1 VFPNREILQ
10 PTIFDHDSF
19 VVWSE
24 EVFQLWT
31 KSWAALYDDET
42 ESAALLYEVRPSIYL
57 PACLDLS
64 DCMFVWLVG
73 CSVRLL

>member
-1 VFPNREILQ
+1 LQ

-42 ESAALLYEVRPSIYL
+42 ESAALLYEVSAAVFGSL
-57 PACLDLS
+57 KCF
-64 DCMFVWLVG
+64 CFF
-73 CSVRLL
+73 LL

>member
-42 ESAALLYEVRPSIYL
+42 ESAALLYEVCPSVCL
-57 PACLDLS
+57 PVLTTVTACL
-64 DCMFVWLVG
+64 FGWLVG
-73 CSVRLL
+73 CSVRLF

>member
-42 ESAALLYEVRPSIYL
+42 ESAALLY
-57 PACLDLS
+57 D
-64 DCMFVWLVG
+64 
-73 CSVRLL
+73 VRLLCRC

>member
-1 VFPNREILQ
+1 MYLMSLSVIYIYLALTWGVFPNREILQ

-42 ESAALLYEVRPSIYL
+42 ESSALLYEVRIL
-57 PACLDLS
+57 
-64 DCMFVWLVG
+64 
-73 CSVRLL
+73 

>member
-1 VFPNREILQ
+1 MWSSAALTWGVFPNREILQ

-42 ESAALLYEVRPSIYL
+42 ESAALLYEVRTPGL
-57 PACLDLS
+57 
-64 DCMFVWLVG
+64 LVG
-73 CSVRLL
+73 T